1 MTWRQSSRTVRD
13 YCDRMELGSATTPA
27 GRKVGIDGHIV
38 FGKEF
43 DKYGDFRIVRHSAGK
58 CIR

>member
-27 GRKVGIDGHIV
+27 GRKVGIDGYIEL
-38 FGKEF
+38 GKEF
-43 DKYGDFRIVRHSAGK
+43 DKYGGGFQDSQAFGGEMY
-58 CIR
+58 